1 MDFRDST
8 REDAFRTEVRTFLDS
23 ELPAFIAQRPNE
35 WGLFNASGAAGPSP
49 EVREFMKGWTA
60 KLNQHGWGAPAWP
73 KEHGGGGLSVKEQ
86 FILSEEFAWRRAPR
100 SGGIGHGWAGP
111 TIMVYGSQEQ
121 KDDLLPKIISGEHN
135 WCQLFSEPGAG
146 SDLASLQTRAVRD
159 GDDYVINGQ
168 KIWTSGAHHS
178 DMGILIARTD
188 PDAPKHRGISYF
200 LVDMKTPGI
209 TVRPLVNMLNSH
221 EFNEVYFED
230 VRVPRSQLLGDE
242 NRGWYLATTTL
253 DFERSGIATSVA
265 HQLIAKD
272 LVKYAKES
280 PVGKRRMV
288 ANPALRNELA
298 DRAIEA
304 RVESLICYRIISMQ
318 ERGEIPNKESSIA
331 KLYSSEL
338 DVRLAVTGMHL
349 AGLYGQ
355 INDRSDEA
363 SLGGR
368 LARFYMH
375 STTSPIGGGTS
386 EIQRN
391 IIAGRGLGL
400 PRG

>member
-1 MDFRDST
+1 MEFRDNDQ
-8 REDAFRTEVRTFLDS
+8 EVAFREEVRGFLGS
-23 ELPAFIAQRPNE
+23 EFPDEMIRGGE
-35 WGLFNASGAAGPSP
+35 WGLFNGSGRRAADFGSFWK
-49 EVREFMKGWTA
+49 EWVA
-60 KLNQHGWGAPAWP
+60 KLNTNGWGAPAWP
-73 KEHGGGGLSVKEQ
+73 KEHGGGGLSIKEQ
-86 FILSEEFAWRRAPR
+86 FILSEEFAWKRAPR
-100 SGGIGHGWAGP
+100 PGGIGHGWAGP
-111 TIMVYGSQEQ
+111 TVMVYGTEEQ
-121 KDDLLPKIISGEHN
+121 KAEHLPKIISGEKV

-159 GDDYVINGQ
+159 GDDYVVNGQ
-168 KIWTSGAHHS
+168 KIWTSGAHS
-178 DMGILIARTD
+178 ADMGILIARTD
-188 PDAPKHRGISYF
+188 PNAPKHRGISYF

-209 TVRPLVNMLNSH
+209 TVRPLVNMLGSH

-230 VRVPRSQLLGDE
+230 ARIPASSLLGEE
-242 NRGWYLATTTL
+242 NRGWYLAATTL

-265 HQLIAKD
+265 HQLIVKDMVEFAKSGGID
-272 LVKYAKES
+272 CTMDFNQTV
-280 PVGKRRMV
+280 RT
-288 ANPALRNELA
+288 ELA

-304 RVESLICYRIISMQ
+304 QVESLISYRIISMQ

-349 AGLYGQ
+349 TGMYGQ
-355 INDRSDEA
+355 MNNREDERA
-363 SLGGR
+363 MGGK

-391 IIAGRGLGL
+391 IIATRGLGL

>member
-1 MDFRDST
+1 MDFRDSSV
-8 REDAFRTEVRTFLDS
+8 ESAFRQEVRQFLAD
-23 ELPAFIAQRPNE
+23 ELPAGMAGRRTE
-35 WGLFNASGAAGPSP
+35 WGLFNGTGRADQGYAD
-49 EVREFMKGWTA
+49 FFKTWTA
-60 KLNQHGWGAPAWP
+60 KLNTRGWGAPAWP

-86 FILSEEFAWRRAPR
+86 FILSEEFAWKRAARP
-100 SGGIGHGWAGP
+100 GGIGHGWAGP
-111 TIMVYGSQEQ
+111 TIMVYGTEEQ
-121 KDDLLPKIISGEHN
+121 KSEYLPKIISGEDV

-159 GDDYVINGQ
+159 GDDYVVNGQ
-168 KIWTSGAHHS
+168 KIWTSGAHRA
-178 DMGILIARTD
+178 DMGILLARTN

-230 VRVPRSQLLGDE
+230 VRVPASQMLGEE
-242 NRGWYLATTTL
+242 NRGWYIGTTTL

-272 LVKYAKES
+272 LVSYARES
-280 PVGKRRMV
+280 EVGRRSLA
-288 ANPALRNELA
+288 ANPNLRYELA
-298 DRAIEA
+298 DRAVEA
-304 RVESLICYRIISMQ
+304 QVESLICYRIITMQ

-349 AGLYGQ
+349 GGMRAQ
-355 INDRSDEA
+355 VTDFDDA
-363 SLGGR
+363 PSLGGK

-391 IIAGRGLGL
+391 IIATRGLGM

>member
-1 MDFRDST
+1 MEFRD
-8 REDAFRTEVRTFLDS
+8 RPEEVAFRNEVREFLSTEFPKDM
-23 ELPAFIAQRPNE
+23 ARGGE
-35 WGLFNASGAAGPSP
+35 WGLFNGSGRRPGDFGKFWK
-49 EVREFMKGWTA
+49 EWIA
-60 KLNQHGWGAPAWP
+60 KLNTRGWGAPAWP
-73 KEHGGGGLSVKEQ
+73 KEHGGGGLSIKEQ
-86 FILSEEFAWRRAPR
+86 FILSEEFAWNRAPR
-100 SGGIGHGWAGP
+100 PGGIGHGWAGP
-111 TIMVYGSQEQ
+111 TIMVYGTEEQ
-121 KDDLLPKIISGEHN
+121 KAEHLPKIISGEKV

-159 GDDYVINGQ
+159 GDDYVVNGQ
-168 KIWTSGAHHS
+168 KIWTSGAHTA

-209 TVRPLVNMLNSH
+209 TTRPLVNMLNSH

-230 VRVPRSQLLGDE
+230 ARIPASSLLGEE
-242 NRGWYLATTTL
+242 NRGWYLAATTL

-265 HQLIAKD
+265 HQLIVKE
-272 LVKYAKES
+272 LVEYAKSGAIES
-280 PVGKRRMV
+280 GLSEKPG
-288 ANPALRNELA
+288 LRSELA

-304 RVESLICYRIISMQ
+304 QVESLISYRIISMQ

-338 DVRLAVTGMHL
+338 DVRLAVTGMHI
-349 AGLYGQ
+349 AGMYSQ
-355 INDRSDEA
+355 FNDREDPRA
-363 SLGGR
+363 MGGR

-391 IIAGRGLGL
+391 IIATRGLGL

>member
-1 MDFRDST
+1 MEFRDNPA
-8 REDAFRTEVRTFLDS
+8 EAAFRDTVSSFLEQEYPS
-23 ELPAFIAQRPNE
+23 EYAARPTE
-35 WGLFNASGAAGPSP
+35 WGLFNGAGRAQPGF
-49 EVREFMKGWTA
+49 REFMRDWTA
-60 KLNQHGWGAPAWP
+60 KLNERGWGAPAWP

-100 SGGIGHGWAGP
+100 PGGIGHGWAGP
-111 TIMVYGSQEQ
+111 TIMVYGSEEQ
-121 KDDLLPKIISGEHN
+121 KAAYLPKIISGEHI

-146 SDLASLQTRAVRD
+146 SDLASLQTRAIRD
-159 GDDYVINGQ
+159 GDDYVVNGQ
-168 KIWTSGAHHS
+168 KIWTSGAQHAQ
-178 DMGILIARTD
+178 MGILIARTN
-188 PDAPKHRGISYF
+188 PDVPKHRGISYF

-209 TVRPLVNMLNSH
+209 TVRPLINMLNSH

-230 VRVPRSQLLGDE
+230 ARIPAANLLGEE

-265 HQLIAKD
+265 HQLIVKD
-272 LVKYAKES
+272 LVKFATHSELGS
-280 PVGKRRMV
+280 HTV
-288 ANPALRNELA
+288 ATRPAIRNELA

-304 RVESLICYRIISMQ
+304 QVEALICYRIISMQ

-338 DVRLAVTGMHL
+338 DVRLAGTAMHL
-349 AGLYGQ
+349 GGLYSQ
-355 INDRSDEA
+355 VTDRDDDYA
-363 SLGGR
+363 AGGKF
-368 LARFYMH
+368 ARFYMH

-391 IIAGRGLGL
+391 IIAMRGLGL

>member
-1 MDFRDST
+1 MEFRDSPQDVEF
-8 REDAFRTEVRTFLDS
+8 RNEIRAFIDT
-23 ELPAFIAQRPNE
+23 ELPKEMARDGE
-35 WGLFNASGAAGPSP
+35 WGLFNGSGRRPADFGAFWK
-49 EVREFMKGWTA
+49 EWLN
-60 KLNQHGWGAPAWP
+60 KLNARGWGAPAWP
-73 KEHGGGGLSVKEQ
+73 REHGGGGLGIKDQ

-100 SGGIGHGWAGP
+100 PGGIGHGWAGP
-111 TIMVYGSQEQ
+111 TIMVYGTEEQ
-121 KDDLLPKIISGEHN
+121 KAEHLPKIISGEKV

-159 GDDYVINGQ
+159 GDDYVVNGQ
-168 KIWTSGAHHS
+168 KIWTSGAHTA

-209 TVRPLVNMLNSH
+209 TTRPLVNMLNSH

-230 VRVPRSQLLGDE
+230 ARIPASALLGEE
-242 NRGWYLATTTL
+242 NRGWYLAATTL

-265 HQLIAKD
+265 HQLI
-272 LVKYAKES
+272 VKELTGYARNGGIES
-280 PVGKRRMV
+280 QLSRKPE
-288 ANPALRNELA
+288 LRTELA
-298 DRAIEA
+298 ERAIEA
-304 RVESLICYRIISMQ
+304 RVESLISYRIISMQ

-331 KLYSSEL
+331 KLFSSEL
-338 DVRLAVTGMHL
+338 DVRLAVTGMNI
-349 AGLYGQ
+349 AGLYSQ
-355 INDRSDEA
+355 LNNRDDARA
-363 SLGGR
+363 MGGR

-391 IIAGRGLGL
+391 IIATRGLAL

>member
-1 MDFRDST
+1 MNFHDST
-8 REDAFRTEVRTFLDS
+8 REDAFRHEVRSFLDS
-23 ELPAFIAQRPNE
+23 ELPAFIAQRPGE
-35 WGLFNASGAAGPSP
+35 WGLFNGAAGGMSQ
-49 EVREFMKGWTA
+49 EVRDFYKTWTG
-60 KLNQHGWGAPAWP
+60 KLNEHGWGAPAWP

-121 KDDLLPKIISGEHN
+121 KDDLLPKIISGEHT

-146 SDLASLQTRAVRD
+146 SDLASLQTRATRD

-168 KIWTSGAHHS
+168 KIWTSGAHHA

-200 LVDMKTPGI
+200 LIDMKTPGI
-209 TVRPLVNMLNSH
+209 TVRPLVNMLDSH
-221 EFNEVYFED
+221 EFNEVFFED
-230 VRVPRSQLLGDE
+230 VRVPASQLLGDE

-265 HQLIAKD
+265 HQLITKD
-272 LVKYAKES
+272 LVKFAKES
-280 PVGKRRMV
+280 PVGKRRMD

-338 DVRLAVTGMHL
+338 DVRLSVTGMHL

-355 INDRSDEA
+355 INDRADER

-368 LARFYMH
+368 LPRFYMH

>member
-1 MDFRDST
+1 MEFRDSGS
-8 REDAFRTEVRTFLDS
+8 EVAFRQEVRGFLDAEYPVEMS
-23 ELPAFIAQRPNE
+23 AGRTE
-35 WGLFNASGAAGPSP
+35 WGLFNASGMRGK
-49 EVREFMKGWTA
+49 EYYDFFRDWTR
-60 KLNQHGWGAPAWP
+60 KLNTRGWGAPAWP

-86 FILSEEFAWRRAPR
+86 FILSEEFAWKRAPR
-100 SGGIGHGWAGP
+100 PGGIGHGWAGP
-111 TIMVYGSQEQ
+111 TIMVAGTEEQ
-121 KDDLLPKIISGEHN
+121 RQRYLPRIISGEDQ

-159 GDDYVINGQ
+159 GDDYVVNGQ
-168 KIWTSGAHHS
+168 KIWTSGAHRS

-209 TVRPLVNMLNSH
+209 SVRPLVNMLSSH

-230 VRVPRSQLLGDE
+230 VRIPADSLLGEE
-242 NRGWYLATTTL
+242 NRGWYLAATTL

-265 HQLIAKD
+265 HQLIVKD
-272 LVKYAKES
+272 LVAWARES
-280 PVGKRRMV
+280 DESRLPSNRS
-288 ANPALRNELA
+288 LRTELA

-304 RVESLICYRIISMQ
+304 QVEGLISYRIISMQ

-349 AGLYGQ
+349 SGMYGQ
-355 INDRSDEA
+355 FEDREDA
-363 SLGGR
+363 RGLGGR

-391 IIAGRGLGL
+391 IIATRGLGL
-400 PRG
+400 PRA